1 MRKFKIA
8 IWVIIFGLLLLFM
21 FQNQE
26 YFQSKANLKINLM
39 LVEPYHFPELTNAVI
54 FLGCF
59 VLGLLV
65 AFFFGFV
72 DKFKNKK
79 VVKQL
84 NSAINENKETIEK
97 LEGEL
102 KSMKPVPAQPAAVE
116 EPAEEAPPVTEET
129 KSA

>member
-8 IWVIIFGLLLLFM
+8 IWVIIFGLLILFM

-26 YFQSKANLKINLM
+26 YFQNKANLKINLM
-39 LVEPYHFPELTNAVI
+39 VVDAYQFPEVTNAVI
-54 FLGCF
+54 FLACF
-59 VLGLLV
+59 VLGMLV

-84 NSAINENKETIEK
+84 TGAISSNKETITK
-97 LEGEL
+97 LESEL
-102 KSMKPVPAQPAAVE
+102 DDIKQTQTKPSTEVKVE
-116 EPAEEAPPVTEET
+116 EVPEAKVAE
-129 KSA
+129 SA